1 MGVCVNVCVCVASP
15 LSLLQPLLSGSYQL
29 LSQTE
34 DRGII
39 LHTRGAVWPSI
50 YLPVSLSAELL
61 RSPEC
66 HRNKNQTDKKPMGG
80 GCLHFNDELNGHISY
95 AIEKLYF
102 SSRTPAQQL
111 QTIDY
116 AEKSLDQEEAAD
128 LALCLQCRAET
139 DSLLDSYGS
148 GHNKVVSV

>member
-1 MGVCVNVCVCVASP
+1 MGVCVNASVFVCVCVASP

-66 HRNKNQTDKKPMGG
+66 HRNKNQTDKKPMERGG
-80 GCLHFNDELNGHISY
+80 NVCISMT
-95 AIEKLYF
+95 
-102 SSRTPAQQL
+102 S
-111 QTIDY
+111 
-116 AEKSLDQEEAAD
+116 
-128 LALCLQCRAET
+128 
-139 DSLLDSYGS
+139 
-148 GHNKVVSV
+148 